1 MTIRSICVYAGSSPG
16 AKPTYRDHAVELG
29 RELARHQ
36 IGLVYGGASVG
47 LMGIVAD
54 SVLAE
59 GGTVTG
65 VITEA
70 LVDHEISH
78 MGLTDLEI
86 VGSMHD
92 RKARMSDLSDAF
104 IMLPGGF
111 GTLEEF
117 FEVVTWTQL
126 GIHQKPCGIL
136 DVDGFFNPLF
146 EIIERA
152 VEDRFMRIEHAQ
164 IVRRSNDPA
173 QLIAQLQ
180 DYRPVVVDKWLD
192 RSDR

>member
-1 MTIRSICVYAGSSPG
+1 MAIGSICVYAGSSPG
-16 AKPTYRDHAVELG
+16 AKPAYRDYAVELG
-29 RELARHQ
+29 RELARQQ
-36 IGLVYGGASVG
+36 IRLIYGGASVG
-47 LMGIVAD
+47 LMGIIAD

-65 VITEA
+65 VITED

-78 MGLTDLEI
+78 KGLTNLEI
-86 VGSMHD
+86 VGGMHD
-92 RKARMSDLSDAF
+92 RKSRMSDLADAF

-111 GTLEEF
+111 GTFEEF
-117 FEVVTWTQL
+117 FEEVTWTQL
-126 GIHQKPCGIL
+126 GIHQKPCGVL

-173 QLIAQLQ
+173 QLIDQLQ
-180 DYRPVVVDKWLD
+180 HYRPVVVDKWLD
-192 RSDR
+192 RSDQ

>member
-1 MTIRSICVYAGSSPG
+1 
-16 AKPTYRDHAVELG
+16 
-29 RELARHQ
+29 
-36 IGLVYGGASVG
+36 
-47 LMGIVAD
+47 
-54 SVLAE
+54 
-59 GGTVTG
+59 
-65 VITEA
+65 VITQA

-78 MGLTDLEI
+78 KGLTNLEI
-86 VGSMHD
+86 VEGMHD
-92 RKARMSDLSDAF
+92 RKGRMSDLADGF

-136 DVDGFFNPLF
+136 DVDRFFNPLF
-146 EIIERA
+146 EIIDRA

-164 IVRRSNDPA
+164 IVRRSSDPA
-173 QLIAQLQ
+173 ELISLLS
-180 DYRPVVVDKWLD
+180 DYRPVVIEKWLD

>member
-1 MTIRSICVYAGSSPG
+1 MAIRSICVYAGSSPG

-29 RELARHQ
+29 RELVRQQ
-36 IGLVYGGASVG
+36 ISLVYGGASVG

-70 LVDHEISH
+70 LVGHEISH
-78 MGLTDLEI
+78 NGLTNLEI

-92 RKARMSDLSDAF
+92 RKARMSALSDGF

-117 FEVVTWTQL
+117 FEVVTRTQL
-126 GIHQKPCGIL
+126 GIHQKPCSIL
-136 DVDGFFNPLF
+136 DVDGFFIPLF
-146 EIIERA
+146 EIIARA

-164 IVRRSNDPA
+164 IVRRSDDPA
-173 QLIAQLQ
+173 QLIANLQ

-192 RSDR
+192 RSD

>member
-1 MTIRSICVYAGSSPG
+1 M
-16 AKPTYRDHAVELG
+16 YRDHAVALG
-29 RELARHQ
+29 RELARQH
-36 IGLVYGGASVG
+36 ITLIYGGASVG

-54 SVLAE
+54 AVLAE
-59 GGTVTG
+59 GGSVTG
-65 VITEA
+65 VITES
-70 LVDHEISH
+70 LVDHGIAH
-78 MGLTDLEI
+78 NGLTNLEV

-92 RKARMSDLSDAF
+92 RKGRMSDLSDGF

-111 GTLEEF
+111 GTFEEF

-146 EIIERA
+146 EILERA

-164 IVRRSNDPA
+164 IVKGSSDPA
-173 QLIAQLQ
+173 ELITLLS
-180 DYRPVVVDKWLD
+180 DYRPVVVEMWLD

>member
-1 MTIRSICVYAGSSPG
+1 MAIRSICVYAGSSPG

-29 RELARHQ
+29 RELVRQQ
-36 IGLVYGGASVG
+36 ISLVYGGASVG

-70 LVDHEISH
+70 LVGHEISH
-78 MGLTDLEI
+78 NGLTNLEI

-92 RKARMSDLSDAF
+92 RKARMSALSDGF

-126 GIHQKPCGIL
+126 GIHQKPCSIL
-136 DVDGFFNPLF
+136 DVDGFFIPLF
-146 EIIERA
+146 EIIARA
-152 VEDRFMRIEHAQ
+152 VEDRFTRIEHAQ
-164 IVRRSNDPA
+164 IVRRSDDPA
-173 QLIAQLQ
+173 QLIAHLQ

>member
-1 MTIRSICVYAGSSPG
+1 
-16 AKPTYRDHAVELG
+16 
-29 RELARHQ
+29 
-36 IGLVYGGASVG
+36 
-47 LMGIVAD
+47 MGIVAD

-78 MGLTDLEI
+78 KGLTNLEI
-86 VGSMHD
+86 VDSLHD
-92 RKARMSDLSDAF
+92 RKTRMSDLSDAF

-111 GTLEEF
+111 GTMEEF

-136 DVDGFFNPLF
+136 DVDGFFNPLI

-164 IVRRSNDPA
+164 IVKRSSDPA
-173 QLIAQLQ
+173 QLIAQLE
-180 DYRPVVVDKWLD
+180 DYRPVVVDKWID

>member
-1 MTIRSICVYAGSSPG
+1 MAIRSICVYAGSSPG

-29 RELARHQ
+29 RELVRQQ
-36 IGLVYGGASVG
+36 ISLVYGGASVG

-70 LVDHEISH
+70 LVGHEISH
-78 MGLTDLEI
+78 NGLANLEI

-92 RKARMSDLSDAF
+92 RKARMSALSDGF

-126 GIHQKPCGIL
+126 GIHQKPCSIL
-136 DVDGFFNPLF
+136 DVDGFFIPLF
-146 EIIERA
+146 EIIARA
-152 VEDRFMRIEHAQ
+152 VEDRFTRIEHAQ
-164 IVRRSNDPA
+164 IVRRSDDPA
-173 QLIAQLQ
+173 QLIAHLQ

>member
-1 MTIRSICVYAGSSPG
+1 MTAAKGCPRVNCEMTIRSIRVYAGSSPG
-16 AKPTYRDHAVELG
+16 ARPTYRGHAVELG
-29 RELARHQ
+29 KELVRQQ
-36 IGLVYGGASVG
+36 IRLIYGGASVG

-78 MGLTDLEI
+78 KGLTDLEI

-117 FEVVTWTQL
+117 FEVVTWT
-126 GIHQKPCGIL
+126 HSA
-136 DVDGFFNPLF
+136 FTRS
-146 EIIERA
+146 RA
-152 VEDRFMRIEHAQ
+152 A
-164 IVRRSNDPA
+164 S
-173 QLIAQLQ
+173 
-180 DYRPVVVDKWLD
+180 
-192 RSDR
+192 ST

>member
-1 MTIRSICVYAGSSPG
+1 
-16 AKPTYRDHAVELG
+16 
-29 RELARHQ
+29 
-36 IGLVYGGASVG
+36 
-47 LMGIVAD
+47 MGIVAD
-54 SVLAE
+54 SVLTE

-70 LVDHEISH
+70 LVAHEISH
-78 MGLTDLEI
+78 KGLTNLQI

-111 GTLEEF
+111 GTFEEF

-136 DVDGFFNPLF
+136 NVDGFFDPLF
-146 EIIERA
+146 EIIDRA
-152 VEDRFMRIEHAQ
+152 VEDRFMRIEHGQ
-164 IVRRSNDPA
+164 ILRQSNDPA
-173 QLIAQLQ
+173 QLVAQLQ

>member
-1 MTIRSICVYAGSSPG
+1 MAIRSICVYAGSSPG
-16 AKPTYRDHAVELG
+16 AKTTYRHHAVELG
-29 RELARHQ
+29 RELARRQ

-78 MGLTDLEI
+78 KGLTNLEI
-86 VGSMHD
+86 VDSMHD
-92 RKARMSDLSDAF
+92 RKTRMSDLSDAF

-111 GTLEEF
+111 GTMEEF

-136 DVDGFFNPLF
+136 DVDGFFNPLI

-164 IVRRSNDPA
+164 IVKRSSDPA
-173 QLIAQLQ
+173 QLIAQLE
-180 DYRPVVVDKWLD
+180 DYRPVVVDKWID

>member
-1 MTIRSICVYAGSSPG
+1 MS
-16 AKPTYRDHAVELG
+16 
-29 RELARHQ
+29 
-36 IGLVYGGASVG
+36 
-47 LMGIVAD
+47 IVAD

-78 MGLTDLEI
+78 KGLTNLEI
-86 VGSMHD
+86 VGTMHD

-117 FEVVTWTQL
+117 LEVVTWTQL

-173 QLIAQLQ
+173 QLIARLQ
-180 DYRPVVVDKWLD
+180 DYQPVVIDKWLD

>member
-1 MTIRSICVYAGSSPG
+1 MAIRSICVYAGSSPG

-29 RELARHQ
+29 RELVRQQ
-36 IGLVYGGASVG
+36 ISLVYGGASVG

-70 LVDHEISH
+70 LVGHEISH
-78 MGLTDLEI
+78 NGLTNLEI

-92 RKARMSDLSDAF
+92 RKARMSALSDGF

-126 GIHQKPCGIL
+126 GIHQNPCGIL
-136 DVDGFFNPLF
+136 DVDGFFIPLF
-146 EIIERA
+146 EIIARA

-164 IVRRSNDPA
+164 IVRRSDDPA
-173 QLIAQLQ
+173 QLIAHLQ

>member
-1 MTIRSICVYAGSSPG
+1 MAIRSICVYAGSSPG
-16 AKPTYRDHAVELG
+16 AKPIFRDHAVQLG
-29 RELARHQ
+29 RELARQ
-36 IGLVYGGASVG
+36 QMTLIYGGASVG

-54 SVLAE
+54 AVLAE
-59 GGTVTG
+59 GGAVTG
-65 VITEA
+65 VITQA

-78 MGLTDLEI
+78 KGLTNLEI
-86 VGSMHD
+86 VEGMHD
-92 RKARMSDLSDAF
+92 RKGGMSDLADGF

-146 EIIERA
+146 EIIDRA

-164 IVRRSNDPA
+164 IVRRSSDPA
-173 QLIAQLQ
+173 ELISLLS
-180 DYRPVVVDKWLD
+180 DYRPVVIEKWLD